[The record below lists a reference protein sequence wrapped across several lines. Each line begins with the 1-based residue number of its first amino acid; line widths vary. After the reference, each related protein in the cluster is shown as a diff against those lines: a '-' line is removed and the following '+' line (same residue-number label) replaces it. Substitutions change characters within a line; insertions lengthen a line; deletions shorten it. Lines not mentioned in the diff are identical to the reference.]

1 MKIEEKNKNNFS
13 FSSNIESPSQ
23 IELHQEIAS
32 MTRRVSSFSF
42 QEEEGHQSTL
52 MTSLVMFN
60 NIIGITIMI
69 FPMVILNCGI
79 FTFLI
84 VMMIIAFINFI
95 SSNLYVIHFK
105 NNENNLSEMIFRI
118 LGENTR
124 IFCIVGTV
132 IMFFSGGIIFL
143 ILLNNMFYSII
154 IFIFQQCN
162 FYNYAEKSDFRLDI
176 YSYQINS
183 LILLVPAYLS
193 CFMRKMDVIAFLAK
207 IGVYVLISYICFLL
221 YILID
226 NVNQQNFNE
235 DFSHIPFWTSNIREV
250 SGACCMAFF
259 CQNSICPL
267 IKPLKKKTE
276 KTKAV
281 FWAYLFSYIF
291 YCSVGIIGGFGIC
304 GRKAFH
310 AHPQT
315 IMDFFEKDSI
325 LPFIIEV
332 LYFLK
337 LTSVFP
343 ILCFIAKAELLTV
356 FPNKNNQIHEPKF
369 FSWCYNTIYI
379 LCAEMCVLFNI
390 DLTFIIGFTAA
401 VFGFLFI
408 YLFPIWFHLKCYGKN
423 TKEQQFLINIEEEKK
438 ACNHHGDKHLL
449 PNNLRALL
457 YLVIMIPIG
466 VYLLVIQ
473 FLDLFS

>member
-1 MKIEEKNKNNFS
+1 MEKGENNKYFS
-13 FSSNIESPSQ
+13 ISANIESPSQ
-23 IELHQEIAS
+23 VELHKQIGS
-32 MTRRVSSFSF
+32 MTRRVSNLSF
-42 QEEEGHQSTL
+42 QEEKGDQSTL
-52 MTSLVMFN
+52 MTALVLFN

-69 FPMVILNCGI
+69 FPMVILKSGI
-79 FTFLI
+79 FTSMF
-84 VMMIIAFINFI
+84 VMIIIAIINFI

-105 NNENNLSEMIFRI
+105 NNENNLSEIIFRI

-143 ILLNNMFYSII
+143 VLLNNMFYSII
-154 IFIFQQCN
+154 IFIFQRCN
-162 FYNYAEKSDFRLDI
+162 FYNYAEKSDFRFDI

-183 LILLVPAYLS
+183 LILLVPSYLS

-207 IGVYVLISYICFLL
+207 IGIYVLISYLCFLI

-226 NVNQQNFNE
+226 NVNQQNFDEN
-235 DFSHIPFWTSNIREV
+235 FAHIPYWTSNIREV

-267 IKPLKKKTE
+267 IKPLKNKNE

-281 FWAYLFSYIF
+281 FLAYLFAFIF
-291 YCSVGIIGGFGIC
+291 YFSVGIIGGFGLC

-343 ILCFIAKAELLTV
+343 ILCFIAKAELLTI
-356 FPNKNNQIHEPKF
+356 FPSKNNQIHEPKF
-369 FSWCYNTIYI
+369 FSWGYNTIYI
-379 LCAEMCVLFNI
+379 LCAELCVLFNI

-408 YLFPIWFHLKCYGKN
+408 YVFPIWFHLKCYGEN
-423 TKEQQFLINIEEEKK
+423 QKEHQFLINNGEEKNL
-438 ACNHHGDKHLL
+438 CNPHHDKHLFS
-449 PNNLRALL
+449 NSLRGLFYFIIL
-457 YLVIMIPIG
+457 IPIG
-466 VYLLVIQ
+466 IYLFIIQ
-473 FLDLFS
+473 FMDLFS